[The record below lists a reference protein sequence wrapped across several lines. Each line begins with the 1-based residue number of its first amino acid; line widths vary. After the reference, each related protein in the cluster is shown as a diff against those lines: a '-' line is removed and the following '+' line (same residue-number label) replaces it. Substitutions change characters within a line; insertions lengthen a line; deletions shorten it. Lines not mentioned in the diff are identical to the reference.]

1 MGRVK
6 GIILLPTHNAHFSD
20 VSDLMRG
27 NGRQCFYEGGHVLT
41 SVAAHFEPGVCC
53 TCWTA
58 CVFLVP
64 GVRSSLCFFFFMDK
78 AATVFI
84 FNLGAV

>member
-1 MGRVK
+1 MSSQSSLRVGRVN
-6 GIILLPTHNAHFSD
+6 GVILLPTHNTHFSD
-20 VSDLMRG
+20 VPDLMRG

-64 GVRSSLCFFFFMDK
+64 SVLVSVNLIFFY
-78 AATVFI
+78 
-84 FNLGAV
+84 G